1 AVKRRQVLGRGG
13 PHYRIRRGR
22 RGLADIVVGAVA
34 EGVQPWVELVYPV
47 EVAIGRLDR
56 AHLLVA
62 YGRGELGGRRE
73 RVNRVVRPGLSF
85 RGGVVG
91 AGVGAGGG
99 RVLGRMP
106 RRRAPAAGASYHGG
120 MRASEPLRAAAAVWD
135 IAVPSRPGRMAGV
148 RM

>member
-1 AVKRRQVLGRGG
+1 MPADRR
-13 PHYRIRRGR
+13 
-22 RGLADIVVGAVA
+22 AA

-73 RVNRVVRPGLSF
+73 RVNRVVRHGLSF
-85 RGGVVG
+85 PVRVVG
-91 AGVGAGGG
+91 ASVVACRGLG
-99 RVLGRMP
+99 LGRMS
-106 RRRAPAAGASYHGG
+106 RRRATAAGASYHGG

-148 RM
+148 RMA